1 MAHHEVQSL
10 WALAADELAA
20 GERARVETHVAG
32 CESCARELE
41 RMRRSRAV
49 LHEARGVMPAV
60 RWEAVDARLQSA
72 TASRQARE
80 APRRARR
87 PWALALAGAC
97 AAMLGFWLLRTPE
110 VAPVAPTV
118 TERPGREDSRGA
130 ADAARARSAAG
141 GEDPAGGAL
150 ASAATVQA
158 ERSAGAV
165 LREAG
170 GTERALQAGT
180 RLRSGVAVRT
190 PARSTALL
198 RLPDESRVR
207 LSEDSEVELS
217 RAEARDVHLT
227 VRQGR
232 LSVQASHAE
241 RRGFLVEAAGLR
253 VSVVGTVFTVER
265 TERGAAVAVAEGR
278 VRVEVEGQTAR
289 LVGAGERVELDS
301 DARTLTQRPVSEPDQ
316 RALEE
321 LSAPEPP
328 PGDTASVAS
337 DALDAATDTRPAV
350 ARAPRAPSEV
360 KPPAATGTPARER
373 RMPLA
378 ATSPRAPV
386 PREPT
391 VEKSSPLV
399 EPPAPAQALG
409 TGPSAAP
416 VAVAA
421 VPAVTEPDQEFA
433 PYPAESVT
441 KLLPPASAPAPVPQP
456 PTVVAE
462 GPEREKKKP
471 LIPALLSK
479 DADERFLGYARLQLS
494 PRTCES
500 FLVGLEEIA
509 QKSPRANHR
518 EQARYLRARCFQEKL
533 QPKAAQGEYRQYLNE
548 FPRGRYAREARTA
561 LPP

>member
-20 GERARVETHVAG
+20 GERARVETHVSG

-49 LHEARGVMPAV
+49 LHEARGVTPAV
-60 RWEAVDARLQSA
+60 RWEAVDARLRSA
-72 TASRQARE
+72 TASTE
-80 APRRARR
+80 APRRARL

-97 AAMLGFWLLRTPE
+97 AAMLGFWMLRTPE
-110 VAPVAPTV
+110 LAPVTPPVA
-118 TERPGREDSRGA
+118 ERPGREAPRDE
-130 ADAARARSAAG
+130 ADTARANGVAG
-141 GEDPAGGAL
+141 SETPAGDTL
-150 ASAATVQA
+150 AAAATVQA

-165 LREAG
+165 LREADG
-170 GTERALQAGT
+170 PERALQAGT

-207 LSEDSEVELS
+207 LSAGSEVELS

-232 LSVQASHAE
+232 LSVVASHAE

-278 VRVEVEGQTAR
+278 VRVEVEGQPAR

-301 DARTLTQRPVSEPDQ
+301 DARTLKQQPVSEPDQ
-316 RALEE
+316 RAFEE

-328 PGDTASVAS
+328 PGDTASTAS
-337 DALDAATDTRPAV
+337 AALDVAADAPPAV
-350 ARAPRAPSEV
+350 AREPRAPSEV
-360 KPPAATGTPARER
+360 KPPAVTGLPARER
-373 RMPLA
+373 RTPLA

-386 PREPT
+386 HREPP
-391 VEKSSPLV
+391 VEKSSPRLV
-399 EPPAPAQALG
+399 EPPAPAQALA

-421 VPAVTEPDQEFA
+421 VPTATEPDQEFA

-441 KLLPPASAPAPVPQP
+441 KLLPPKSEPSPVPQP

-462 GPEREKKKP
+462 GPAREKQKEP

-518 EQARYLRARCFQEKL
+518 EQARYLRARCFEEKL

-548 FPRGRYAREARTA
+548 FPRGRYVREARTA
-561 LPP
+561 LLP